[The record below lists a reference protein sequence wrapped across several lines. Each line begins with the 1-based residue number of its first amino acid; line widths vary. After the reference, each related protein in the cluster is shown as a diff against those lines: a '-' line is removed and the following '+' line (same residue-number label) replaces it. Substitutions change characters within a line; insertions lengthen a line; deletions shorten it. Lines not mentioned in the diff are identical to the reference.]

1 MKGIILAGGLGT
13 RLYPITKG
21 ISKQLLPI
29 HDKPMIYYPISS
41 LIKAGINEIL
51 IISTPHDLP
60 GFKKLLGDGKQ
71 LGLKFEFAE
80 QSNPNGLAEAFIIGK
95 KFIAND
101 SVYFSILYFMK
112 KSIILKSAKKK

>member
-41 LIKAGINEIL
+41 LIKAGINEI
-51 IISTPHDLP
+51 
-60 GFKKLLGDGKQ
+60 
-71 LGLKFEFAE
+71 
-80 QSNPNGLAEAFIIGK
+80 FI
-95 KFIAND
+95 NC
-101 SVYFSILYFMK
+101 
-112 KSIILKSAKKK
+112 